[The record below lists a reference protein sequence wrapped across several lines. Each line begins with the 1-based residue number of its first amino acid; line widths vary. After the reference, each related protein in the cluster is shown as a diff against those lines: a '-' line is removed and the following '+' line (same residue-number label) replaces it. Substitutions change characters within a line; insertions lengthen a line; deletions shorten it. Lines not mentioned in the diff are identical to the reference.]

1 MRRPPA
7 ASCRD
12 VRPALAALVAERI
25 EGTARVTRQRVAV
38 VFGGRSGEHEIS
50 VRSARAIVA
59 ALDPARYDVVLVG
72 IDKQGRWRTGPE
84 LQDALDRADRELV
97 TLPPLGTE
105 VTLVVDPTAPGLLR
119 LGGRLADP
127 DRRGV
132 SHPPRHVRRRRGRA
146 RPLRD
151 GRVAVRRR
159 RGARLGRRHGQGT
172 TKALLRQ
179 AGIPVCKW
187 IVVHAGSEPVDDVRA
202 RIGEKLGFPCFVKPA
217 NLGSSVGISKVHA
230 PSELEAALRVAA
242 SYDSSLVIEEAI
254 DGRELECAVLGNDAP
269 EASVLGELIPSK
281 EWYDY
286 EDKYVGTGTRVVIP
300 AAIEPNV
307 AAEARRLAG
316 AVFRAVGCSGLARV
330 DFFLERGTGKLYVNE
345 INTMPGC
352 TPSSM
357 FPKMWEA
364 TGMPFPRVVDRLLAL
379 ARERHAERA
388 ARRYSFSPSS

>member
-1 MRRPPA
+1 M
-7 ASCRD
+7 
-12 VRPALAALVAERI
+12 
-25 EGTARVTRQRVAV
+25 TRQRVAV

-59 ALDPARYDVVLVG
+59 ALDPAKYGVVLVG
-72 IDKQGRWRTGPE
+72 IDKQGRWRTGAE
-84 LQDALDRADRELV
+84 LQGALDRADRELV

-105 VTLVVDPTAPGLLR
+105 VTLAVDPTKPGLLPLAGGALIPVDVAFPILHGTFGEDGAVQGLFEMAGLPYVGAGV
-119 LGGRLADP
+119 LGSAAGMDK
-127 DRRGV
+127 
-132 SHPPRHVRRRRGRA
+132 
-146 RPLRD
+146 
-151 GRVAVRRR
+151 
-159 RGARLGRRHGQGT
+159 GT

-187 IVVHAGSEPVDDVRA
+187 IVVRGRDKVADVQA
-202 RIGEKLGFPCFVKPA
+202 RITAELGFPCFVKPA
-217 NLGSSVGISKVHA
+217 NLGSSVGISKVHG
-230 PSELEAALRVAA
+230 PSELDAALRDAA

-254 DGRELECAVLGNDAP
+254 DGRELECAVLGNDEP

-300 AAIEPNV
+300 AAIEPAV
-307 AAEARRLAG
+307 AAEARRLAA

-330 DFFLERGTGKLYVNE
+330 DFFLERGTDRLYVNE

-364 TGMPFPRVVDRLLAL
+364 TGLPFARVVERLLEL
-379 ARERHAERA
+379 AQARHAERA
-388 ARRYSFSPSS
+388 ARRYSFSPSA

>member
-1 MRRPPA
+1 
-7 ASCRD
+7 
-12 VRPALAALVAERI
+12 
-25 EGTARVTRQRVAV
+25 VTRQRVAV

-105 VTLVVDPTAPGLLR
+105 VTLVVDPTAPGLLPLAGGSPIPIDVAFPILHGTFGEDGAVQGLFEMAGLPYVGAGV
-119 LGGRLADP
+119 LGSAAGMDK
-127 DRRGV
+127 
-132 SHPPRHVRRRRGRA
+132 
-146 RPLRD
+146 
-151 GRVAVRRR
+151 
-159 RGARLGRRHGQGT
+159 GT